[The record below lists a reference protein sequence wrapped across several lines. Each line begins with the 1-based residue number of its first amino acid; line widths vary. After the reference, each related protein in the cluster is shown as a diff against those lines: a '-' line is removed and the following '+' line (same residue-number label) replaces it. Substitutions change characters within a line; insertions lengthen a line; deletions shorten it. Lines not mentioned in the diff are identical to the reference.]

1 MWKSVTALAL
11 LIGLMPATAAAT
23 EEAPV
28 AVPSLKFEPALGK
41 IDRKVAKLMGEE
53 SQQALR
59 LMAEAAVLSD
69 YCAAVN
75 LDQRR
80 FKQEFDALAAGTGA
94 EKRPTAEQRKF
105 ENLLSMYFGVYV
117 GILVAEGTDR
127 RGEFCGFAEEAL
139 KDQRPISRFWLTTSG
154 VASTPKP

>member
-11 LIGLMPATAAAT
+11 LIGLMPAAAVAA
-23 EEAPV
+23 EEAPG
-28 AVPSLKFEPALGK
+28 AAPSLKFEPALGK
-41 IDRKVAKLMGEE
+41 LDRKVAKLMGEE

-80 FKQEFDALAAGTGA
+80 FKQEFDALAVGTGA
-94 EKRPTAEQRKF
+94 EKRPMAEQRKF

-127 RGEFCGFAEEAL
+127 RGEFCGFAEQAL
-139 KDQRPISRFWLTTSG
+139 KDQRPISRFWLTTSA